1 MLVVSNS
8 PSFYT
13 QLFACKSFF
22 FNVSVLTVFVCN
34 FLLKEDKILVNFT
47 TGAPETAAENIAAV
61 PLTAAVNDS
70 LSLTQ
75 TSSINLEDPSSKPN
89 IERTLKV
96 LEQLANQIHVNVASP
111 SSNSNLAGL
120 YFNKIYQAAF
130 LC

>member
-1 MLVVSNS
+1 M
-8 PSFYT
+8 
-13 QLFACKSFF
+13 
-22 FNVSVLTVFVCN
+22 
-34 FLLKEDKILVNFT
+34 NFT

-61 PLTAAVNDS
+61 PLTAVNDS

-120 YFNKIYQAAF
+120 YFTKVYQAAF
-130 LC
+130 LF